1 MRGRRAWSPARWSRP
16 GIQADDGEAA
26 TGDARLCEAVE
37 RGRIPVSR
45 LPSGSWELMPMLG
58 FDYDSS
64 YSDTDPYEP
73 QPGGCCT
80 YLPYFNQEMVELP
93 ITMAQDHTLFAI
105 LQNPE
110 ASTWLQKAHLLRERR
125 GMVLV
130 LTHPDYAHDRR
141 IVDGYRR
148 LLDEFAGDD
157 TVWHALPRDVATW
170 WRNRAVSRIC
180 DGEGGWRIVG
190 PAAAEGR
197 VRFATPVLSE
207 EGTL

>member
-1 MRGRRAWSPARWSRP
+1 VHGLLHDGRDLVSKRMMEQRLPAMRKYAKRWDAVGFRSPATQRH
-16 GIQADDGEAA
+16 
-26 TGDARLCEAVE
+26 
-37 RGRIPVSR
+37 
-45 LPSGSWELMPMLG
+45 WELMPLLG

-80 YLPYFNQEMVELP
+80 YLPYFNQSMVELP

-105 LQNPE
+105 LQSPE
-110 ASTWLQKAHLLRERR
+110 ASMWLRKAHLVRERN

-141 IVDGYRR
+141 IVDGYRQ

-170 WRNRAVSRIC
+170 WRDRAASRIC
-180 DGEGGWRIVG
+180 DADGRWRIVG

-197 VRFATPVLSE
+197 VGFT
-207 EGTL
+207 T